1 MKNLRVKWVGGVIFI
16 GCILPLAH
24 FSPSLLMIFIA
35 SVLLFF
41 LWSFCPSSHMQ
52 RHTELM
58 FFLFLSFPCVP
69 SSHSPFSSFTSSL
82 ARPLLVLVH
91 FLLSSAV
98 SGRCGVFMGSIPL
111 CCCCCCCRA
120 YVIHSNVPKQH
131 RARWRE
137 NKSEERK
144 EGWKWG

>member
-1 MKNLRVKWVGGVIFI
+1 MGRWCYFYRLYSSSRSFLSFSSDDFHRICLALFPLILLSLQPHAETHRVDV
-16 GCILPLAH
+16 
-24 FSPSLLMIFIA
+24 
-35 SVLLFF
+35 
-41 LWSFCPSSHMQ
+41 
-52 RHTELM
+52 
-58 FFLFLSFPCVP
+58 FLFLSFPCVP

-144 EGWKWG
+144 EGWK

>member
-1 MKNLRVKWVGGVIFI
+1 MGRWCYFYRLYSSSRSFLSFSSDDFHHICLALFPLILLSLQPHAETHRVDV
-16 GCILPLAH
+16 
-24 FSPSLLMIFIA
+24 
-35 SVLLFF
+35 
-41 LWSFCPSSHMQ
+41 
-52 RHTELM
+52 
-58 FFLFLSFPCVP
+58 FLFLSFPCVP
-69 SSHSPFSSFTSSL
+69 SSHSPLSSFTSSL

-111 CCCCCCCRA
+111 CCCCCCCCRA

-144 EGWKWG
+144 EGWK

>member
-1 MKNLRVKWVGGVIFI
+1 MKNLRVKWVCGVIFI
-16 GCILPLAH
+16 GCILLLAH
-24 FSPSLLMIFIA
+24 FSPSLLMIFITCLA
-35 SVLLFF
+35 LFPLILLS
-41 LWSFCPSSHMQ
+41 LQPHAETH
-52 RHTELM
+52 RV
-58 FFLFLSFPCVP
+58 FLFLSFPCVP

-111 CCCCCCCRA
+111 CCCCCCRA

-137 NKSEERK
+137 NKREERK
-144 EGWKWG
+144 EGWK

>member
-1 MKNLRVKWVGGVIFI
+1 MKNLRVKRVGGVIFI

-24 FSPSLLMIFIA
+24 FSPSLLMIFIT
-35 SVLLFF
+35 SVSLFF
-41 LWSFCPSSHMQ
+41 LWSFYPSSHMQ

-58 FFLFLSFPCVP
+58 FFYFFPCVS
-69 SSHSPFSSFTSSL
+69 SSHSPFSSFTSSP
-82 ARPLLVLVH
+82 ARPLLVLVC

-137 NKSEERK
+137 NEREERK
-144 EGWKWG
+144 EGWKRG